1 MNAWR
6 TTEVVLTVQ
15 HVRRMWVKDACASVL
30 TASSATNVKLVQF
43 LSTFRNVFRDPAVVI
58 VCLVSENECMTQE
71 PCVNGACIE
80 NSDGSFDRC
89 NCTSTNM
96 KGANCE
102 LRKPRKST
110 LSNVINIFYLLSL
123 FPFSAVLWG
132 EHLFEWWD
140 MFWGVCHVFVH
151 LRSLLHRH
159 DLRDWYQLCC
169 CCWTY
174 M

>member
-1 MNAWR
+1 MLR
-6 TTEVVLTVQ
+6 RVQ
-15 HVRRMWVKDACASVL
+15 RKQLRVRFVTANIHFLRIIVNLFTLSLLIAANECMANNGGCLNGATCEENVGEGRMCECVDGFVGDECQIGTISFNFPERFSR
-30 TASSATNVKLVQF
+30 SSC
-43 LSTFRNVFRDPAVVI
+43 VI
-58 VCLVSENECMTQE
+58 VCLVSENECTTQD

-123 FPFSAVLWG
+123 FLFSAVL
-132 EHLFEWWD
+132 
-140 MFWGVCHVFVH
+140 
-151 LRSLLHRH
+151 
-159 DLRDWYQLCC
+159 
-169 CCWTY
+169 
-174 M
+174 